1 MRPTPDWLVSEP
13 FTEHPLGVLR
23 SGKEAQIDLVERIA
37 DPPTDRP
44 GERCLLARKRYL
56 PRQVTQ
62 KGTLETLGVQ
72 RASAFRHDVAYREGR
87 QFRRSRERRAVERM
101 TTYGKRLLQDRWTGH
116 EHDVMRTLWD
126 REVAVPFPIGYGED
140 TFDLEF
146 LGDDDG
152 AAPQLNAARL
162 DHDRL
167 VDAWEQV
174 VDGLHR
180 ITAAGFAHGD
190 LSAYNLLWWRDRVW
204 FIDFPQAVDLAANPQ
219 GISYLHRDVDNIATW
234 FGRRGLDLDAEAT
247 FAEVLGSL

>member
-1 MRPTPDWLVSEP
+1 MRPNPDWLVTEP

-37 DPPTDRP
+37 DPPTHQP

-62 KGTLETLGVQ
+62 KGTLEGLGVQ
-72 RASAFRHDVAYREGR
+72 RASVFRHDVAYREGR

-101 TTYGKRLLQDRWTGH
+101 STYGKRLLQDRWTGH
-116 EHDVMRTLWD
+116 EHDVMRTLWEH
-126 REVAVPFPIGYGED
+126 EVAVPFPIGYGED

-152 AAPQLNAARL
+152 AAPQLHAARL
-162 DHDRL
+162 DRDRL
-167 VDAWEQV
+167 LDAWDQV

-219 GISYLHRDVDNIATW
+219 GISYLHRDVANIATW
-234 FGRRGLDLDAEAT
+234 FARRGLDVDAEAT
-247 FAEVLGSL
+247 FADVLSSL